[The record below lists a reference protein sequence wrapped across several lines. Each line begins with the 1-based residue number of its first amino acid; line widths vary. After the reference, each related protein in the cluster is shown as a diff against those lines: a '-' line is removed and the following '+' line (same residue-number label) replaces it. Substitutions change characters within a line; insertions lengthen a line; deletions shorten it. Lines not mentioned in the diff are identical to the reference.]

1 MSQADE
7 LGPAYQDPVDATVAN
22 GISRKS
28 LDWAVVVVTFAFG
41 CTLAWIYLLLWA
53 AVRLVQMTLA

>member
-7 LGPAYQDPVDATVAN
+7 LGPAYQDPVDAAVAS
-22 GISRKS
+22 GISRRS
-28 LDWAVVVVTFAFG
+28 FDWAVVVVTFAFG

-53 AVRLVQMTLA
+53 VVRVFQMALA

>member
-7 LGPAYQDPVDATVAN
+7 LGPAYQDPVDTAVAN
-22 GISRKS
+22 GISRRS

-41 CTLAWIYLLLWA
+41 CTLAWICLLLWA
-53 AVRLVQMTLA
+53 AVRLFQMALA